1 MVEFEFPRDALCRA
15 LGLDTELFF
24 PVGREGSPGFERSA
38 ATARAVCARCPVA
51 AGCLGYALDRGLD
64 SGIYGGL
71 TPDERR
77 ALRVPLR
84 LWLAQRAADERAA

>member
-38 ATARAVCARCPVA
+38 ATACA
-51 AGCLGYALDRGLD
+51 AGSAAAVAGAAGR
-64 SGIYGGL
+64 
-71 TPDERR
+71 RR
-77 ALRVPLR
+77 AGRVISGGHPT
-84 LWLAQRAADERAA
+84 ASTEA